1 LVSSLIAG
9 AHTLIFAEDAEA
21 ARAFFRDVL
30 GFEHVEAHPGWLI
43 FALPPGELG
52 IHPGPGWSGQTG
64 QHELFFM
71 CHDVERTVAEL
82 KDRGVEFTGEIKDE
96 GFGLVTKLKVP
107 GAGEIGLYQP
117 KHLSP
122 LAQFSDD

>member
-1 LVSSLIAG
+1 VSVIAG
-9 AHTLIFAEDAEA
+9 AHTLIFAEDADA
-21 ARAFFRDVL
+21 ARVFFRDVL

-71 CHDVERTVAEL
+71 CQEIGRTVAEL
-82 KDRGVEFTGEIKDE
+82 EQKGVEFVGPIEDE
-96 GFGLVTKLKVP
+96 GFGLVTKFKVP
-107 GAGEIGLYQP
+107 GAGEIGLYEP
-117 KHLSP
+117 KHASP
-122 LAQFSDD
+122 LTEFSD

>member
-1 LVSSLIAG
+1 MIAG
-9 AHTLIFAEDAEA
+9 VIAGTHALVFADDAVA

-30 GFEHVEAHPGWLI
+30 GFPHVEAHQGWLI
-43 FALPPGELG
+43 FELPPSELDV
-52 IHPGPGWSGQTG
+52 HPGPGWSGQTG

-71 CHDVERTVAEL
+71 CHDVEATVAQL
-82 KDRGVEFTGEIKDE
+82 KEKGVEFTTAVTDE
-96 GFGLVTKLKVP
+96 GFGLLTKLKVP

-122 LAQFSDD
+122 LSEFSD

>member
-1 LVSSLIAG
+1 VIAG
-9 AHTLIFAEDAEA
+9 AHTLIFADDADA

-30 GFEHVEAHPGWLI
+30 GFRNVESHPGWLI

-71 CHDVERTVAEL
+71 CHDVEATVAEL
-82 KDRGVEFTGEIKDE
+82 KAKGVEFTGDITDE
-96 GFGLVTKLKVP
+96 GFGLVTKFRVP
-107 GAGEIGLYQP
+107 GAGEVGLYEP

-122 LAQFSDD
+122 LDEFSQ